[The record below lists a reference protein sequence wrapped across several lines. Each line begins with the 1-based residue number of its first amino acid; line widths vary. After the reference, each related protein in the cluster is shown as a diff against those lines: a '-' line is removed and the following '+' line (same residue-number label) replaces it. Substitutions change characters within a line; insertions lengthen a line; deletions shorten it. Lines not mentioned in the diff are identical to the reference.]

1 MSVENFLEN
10 KLQKFSIIDMGFV
23 KAVYF
28 VIGLLVFSLYPALS
42 TLSVWFYLILLIFC
56 AFPLYVHLFSQP
68 GSLLEKAHSYLKS
81 NNPSNQMLLFL
92 TMFFLSLFLGKLLPI
107 LVSADWW
114 VYLLIII
121 PLMIKPLTKTWF
133 W

>member
-1 MSVENFLEN
+1 MSVESFLE
-10 KLQKFSIIDMGFV
+10 KQLQKFSIVDLGLV

-28 VIGLLVFSLYPALS
+28 VVGLLVFSLYPTLS
-42 TLSVWFYLILLIFC
+42 TLSAWFYFILFIFC
-56 AFPLYVHLFSQP
+56 AFPLEVHLFSHP
-68 GSLLEKAHSYLKS
+68 GSLLDKAHSYLKS

-92 TMFFLSLFLGKLLPI
+92 TMFFFSLLIGKLLPT